1 MFAIITAIA
10 LAASVPTPKQTEIAP
25 KETAIVYEEQT
36 PSYDLTD
43 NKKRKK

>member
-10 LAASVPTPKQTEIAP
+10 IATSVPAPKHTEVAP